1 MARNTKTLD
10 PSADVRRDPAAEIA
24 ETRGLQEKKTD
35 KHFRFNVYVPDPDID
50 TFRDFQTYCKHIG
63 IPISEMIGQF
73 MAETV
78 EKNAAEIEEARARF
92 AKARKHYIK

>member
-10 PSADVRRDPAAEIA
+10 PSAAVRRDPAAEIMTTGLK
-24 ETRGLQEKKTD
+24 TRQDYT
-35 KHFRFNVYVPDPDID
+35 RFNVFVSEQNRPTYE
-50 TFRDFQTYCKHIG
+50 DFKIYCKHIG
-63 IPISEMIGQF
+63 IPISEMINQF

>member
-10 PSADVRRDPAAEIA
+10 PSAAVRRDPAAESMTTGIKP
-24 ETRGLQEKKTD
+24 TRQDYT
-35 KHFRFNVYVPDPDID
+35 RFNVFVSEQNRPTYE
-50 TFRDFQTYCKHIG
+50 DFKIYCKHIG
-63 IPISEMIGQF
+63 IPISEMINQF

>member
-1 MARNTKTLD
+1 MARNIKTLD
-10 PSADVRRDPAAEIA
+10 PSAAVRKDPAAEIFA
-24 ETRGLQEKKTD
+24 TSGLKPRQDYT
-35 KHFRFNVYVPDPDID
+35 RFNVFVSEQNRPTYE
-50 TFRDFQTYCKHIG
+50 DFKIYCKHIG
-63 IPISEMIGQF
+63 IPISEMINQF